1 MDDCCKSHSM
11 RRCNCFSLVHSFE
24 DPAGR
29 PNVPTDL
36 PSLLQEPKR
45 IRQIRQRCQSLRAS
59 WPDMQ
64 KRIDWHTCSQNWL
77 NKRPTKKT
85 VKSIMKRR
93 PQRAVARTTRKPKAV
108 EGTEAQISLNRT
120 DASARHNTGLQKM
133 PKAPPS
139 EPTYCTKAF
148 QSFPTPAKWKGT
160 HAKCHE

>member
-1 MDDCCKSHSM
+1 
-11 RRCNCFSLVHSFE
+11 
-24 DPAGR
+24 
-29 PNVPTDL
+29 
-36 PSLLQEPKR
+36 
-45 IRQIRQRCQSLRAS
+45 
-59 WPDMQ
+59 
-64 KRIDWHTCSQNWL
+64 
-77 NKRPTKKT
+77 
-85 VKSIMKRR
+85 MKRR

-160 HAKCHE
+160 HAKCHEWAEHIALRLYFVNRPVIGAHIAKLCETTYRSKVSVFCILSNTTSGSLSWSQHSFHWSETTWMVLLTSLEQPFCQHAYTYIIK